1 MQFEFFFPIF
11 FSLSLPRNFDLKKK
25 LWNYHDKFLYVCL
38 SNFKIRYIFLLFFCL
53 GCNNFCYCY
62 IFFFVFSKIFKL
74 IFVVYLV
81 KKIILLSNFMF
92 WKFFTVWLLF
102 AVNVCVQIYFLM
114 QFFFILSITEKNK
127 NKTFFGKSDLPLFS
141 IFLINFLWSSN
152 PWRSLE
158 YSQNGQKN
166 KYLGNNFAL
175 WYFFFSRK
183 HT

>member
-1 MQFEFFFPIF
+1 MQFNFFFSPSQQILT
-11 FSLSLPRNFDLKKK
+11 SKK
-25 LWNYHDKFLYVCL
+25 LWNYHDKFVYVCL

-81 KKIILLSNFMF
+81 KKIIFSSNFVFGNFYRMNVYLLWMSVYRYIF
-92 WKFFTVWLLF
+92 WCNFFY
-102 AVNVCVQIYFLM
+102 IIHYR
-114 QFFFILSITEKNK
+114 KNK

>member
-1 MQFEFFFPIF
+1 MIVVEFIRFKIIYIFEFLLVFLLRVQYFLLLLLWFFIF
-11 FSLSLPRNFDLKKK
+11 FSKICK
-25 LWNYHDKFLYVCL
+25 LFL
-38 SNFKIRYIFLLFFCL
+38 
-53 GCNNFCYCY
+53 
-62 IFFFVFSKIFKL
+62 
-74 IFVVYLV
+74 YLV
-81 KKIILLSNFMF
+81 KIFFIKFYF
-92 WKFFTVWLLF
+92 WKFFTVWVLLLWMSVYRYIF
-102 AVNVCVQIYFLM
+102 WCN
-114 QFFFILSITEKNK
+114 FFYIIHYRKNK

-166 KYLGNNFAL
+166 KYLGNNFVL

>member
-1 MQFEFFFPIF
+1 M
-11 FSLSLPRNFDLKKK
+11 
-25 LWNYHDKFLYVCL
+25 YVCL

-62 IFFFVFSKIFKL
+62 IFFFCFFQNIQTYFCSIL
-74 IFVVYLV
+74 G
-81 KKIILLSNFMF
+81 KKNYFFIKFRF
-92 WKFFTVWLLF
+92 WKFLSYECLF

-114 QFFFILSITEKNK
+114 QFFLYYPLQK
-127 NKTFFGKSDLPLFS
+127 KTKTKLFFGKSDLPLFS

-166 KYLGNNFAL
+166 KYLGNNFVL